1 MSTLVQI
8 KRSTANSAPATL
20 DEGELAY
27 SYVSNTLF
35 IGDTANGVMNIG
47 GKYYTDL
54 MDNASAANGSTTFV
68 RRYSNGSA
76 QFSQLDIL
84 VSPTANSHV
93 ATKQYVDDA
102 VQANVTLASLNDV
115 NIGAPFSDQN
125 NKILIG
131 NSAGYYVGTSVTGNV
146 SVTNTGIFTINAGNV
161 TNAMLAGSISND
173 KLSNS
178 NVSITAGT
186 GLIGGGT
193 VNLGSTITINVAA
206 GDGISNANG
215 DTVSVD
221 STVVRTDRPQTL
233 NGSSYT
239 FSNTV
244 SFNSGINVTGNI
256 YLNGNTTYINVAT
269 LNITDPLIYL
279 ASNNDLTDTVDIGFM
294 GGKNTSGQYSHTGLA
309 RHAADGIWYLFD
321 NLVDEGHQ
329 NNVIDVAN
337 TTYALLRANLEAKSL
352 NVNAG
357 YANVNTTLT
366 VTGNTSL
373 LSNVIVSQNSIVA
386 KDSRANT
393 FIAASGNVVPPNLA
407 NTHGERL
414 RLYDFNQAGHPNYA
428 IGVEPNHI
436 WTGVDDNTGATGFK
450 WYGNTTVAMTLQ
462 SNGVLNVANTIN
474 VINIFA
480 TSLTLSTPLGVGSG
494 GTGANSFT
502 ANGVFYGGTS
512 SSLSFATGTEGQV
525 LQIASGVPAFAMLDG
540 GSF

>member
-93 ATKQYVDDA
+93 ATKQYVDDK
-102 VQANVTLASLNDV
+102 VFENISLANLSDVTIVGSAAN
-115 NIGAPFSDQN
+115 QN
-125 NKILIG
+125 NRILIG
-131 NSAGYYVGTSVTGNV
+131 SANGEYISRDVTGNV

-173 KLSNS
+173 KLSNA
-178 NVSITAGT
+178 NVTITAGT

-193 VNLGSTITINVAA
+193 VDLGSTITIDVAA

-321 NLVDEGHQ
+321 NLADEGHQ
-329 NNVIDVAN
+329 NNVVDVAN

-414 RLYDFNQAGHPNYA
+414 RLFDFEQAGHPNYA

>member
-8 KRSTANSAPATL
+8 KRSTTNTAPATL

-47 GKYYTDL
+47 GQYYTDL

-68 RRYSNGSA
+68 RRYANGSA

-93 ATKQYVDDA
+93 ATKQYVDDK
-102 VQANVTLASLNDV
+102 VFENISLANLSDVTIVGSAAN
-115 NIGAPFSDQN
+115 QN
-125 NKILIG
+125 NRILIG
-131 NSAGYYVGTSVTGNV
+131 HANGEYVSTDVSGNV
-146 SVTNTGIFTINAGNV
+146 TVSNTGIFTINAGNV
-161 TNAMLAGSISND
+161 TNAMLEGSITND

-178 NVSITAGT
+178 SLTVSAGPGLSNGGLVALGSSIT
-186 GLIGGGT
+186 LD
-193 VNLGSTITINVAA
+193 VNA
-206 GDGISNANG
+206 GDGISNTSNLH
-215 DTVSVD
+215 VD
-221 STVVRTDRPQTL
+221 STVVRTDRNQTL
-233 NGSSYT
+233 NGFMT

-244 SFNSGINVTGNI
+244 TINADLDVTGNI
-256 YLNGNTTYINVAT
+256 FLNGNTTYINVST
-269 LNITDPLIYL
+269 LNVTDPLIYL
-279 ASNNDLTDTVDIGFM
+279 ASNNDLSDTVDIGFM
-294 GGKNTSGQYSHTGLA
+294 GGKNTAGQYSHTGLI
-309 RHAADGIWYLFD
+309 RHAADGNWYLFD
-321 NLVDEGHQ
+321 GLIEEGHQ
-329 NNVIDVAN
+329 NNIVDVAN
-337 TTYALLRANLEAKSL
+337 TTYALLKANLDAKSL
-352 NVNAG
+352 NVNSG
-357 YANVNTTLT
+357 FANVNTTLT

-414 RLYDFNQAGHPNYA
+414 RLFDFEQAGHPNYA

-450 WYGNTTVAMTLQ
+450 WYGNTTVAMSLT

-474 VINIFA
+474 AINIFA
-480 TSLTLSTPLGVGSG
+480 TSLSLLTPLGVGSG

>member
-1 MSTLVQI
+1 MATLVQI
-8 KRSTANSAPATL
+8 KRSTTNTAPGML
-20 DEGELAY
+20 EEGELAY

-54 MDNASAANGSTTFV
+54 MDNATAANGSTTFV
-68 RRYSNGSA
+68 RRYANGSA

-161 TNAMLAGSISND
+161 TNAMLEGFISND

-178 NVSITAGT
+178 NVTVTAGT

-193 VNLGSTITINVAA
+193 VNLGSTITIDVAA

-221 STVVRTDRPQTL
+221 STVVRTDRSQTL
-233 NGSSYT
+233 NGASYT

-244 SFNSGINVTGNI
+244 TFDNGINVTGNI

-294 GGKNTSGQYSHTGLA
+294 GGKNTGGTYSHTGLA
-309 RHAADGIWYLFD
+309 RHAADGVWYLFD

-337 TTYALLRANLEAKSL
+337 TTYALLRANLEAQSL
-352 NVNAG
+352 NVNG
-357 YANVNTTLT
+357 GFANVNTTLAVVGNT
-366 VTGNTSL
+366 SLYSNLSVSSNVTISQNANVTGTLNVGSLLAVTGNTSL
-373 LSNVIVSQNSIVA
+373 LANVTIAQN
-386 KDSRANT
+386 AN
-393 FIAASGNVVPPNLA
+393 I
-407 NTHGERL
+407 
-414 RLYDFNQAGHPNYA
+414 
-428 IGVEPNHI
+428 
-436 WTGVDDNTGATGFK
+436 TGT
-450 WYGNTTVAMTLQ
+450 
-462 SNGVLNVANTIN
+462 LNVSS
-474 VINIFA
+474 A
-480 TSLTLSTPLGVGSG
+480 TFLSSLSLGSPLPTGSG
-494 GTGANSFT
+494 GTGLNAFT
-502 ANGVFYGGTS
+502 ANGVFFANTT